1 MKEINDIASK
11 HLGKA
16 GDGSVV
22 SPYVTPDSVD
32 NTLLVPIPRHLNRT
46 QYNLTGDEFH
56 GFDTWHAYEV
66 SFMTDNGY
74 PVNCVAKIVYS
85 CSSEFIV
92 ESKSLKLYMNSFNMD
107 SMGSTVKGAL
117 DNARNR
123 IEQDLSAALGTP
135 VDVYLHNVDVR
146 TSFVDPVVS
155 WDYTLLEDNIDELDS
170 VVFDSYEENPDIL
183 IADTERSEWDPEH
196 LRVWTPALRSNCRV
210 TNQPDWGDV
219 FIHMKGDTFPTSESL
234 LKFIVSMRS
243 ENHFHEE
250 IAECIYKRLL
260 DKFAPDELFVTCLY
274 TRRGG
279 IDINPVRYNKTHL
292 GHMASGLRNTTEM
305 TEKTMRQ

>member
-1 MKEINDIASK
+1 MKEVNDIASK

-22 SPYVTPDSVD
+22 SPYVTPNSVD
-32 NTLLVPIPRHLNRT
+32 NSLLVPIPRHLNRT
-46 QYNLTGDEFH
+46 QYDLTGNEFQ

-66 SFMTDNGY
+66 SFMTTKGY
-74 PVNCVAKIVYS
+74 PVNCVAKIVYPS
-85 CSSEFIV
+85 NSEFIV

-117 DNARNR
+117 DNTRNR
-123 IEQDLSAALGTP
+123 IESDLSAALETP
-135 VDVYLHNVDVR
+135 VDVYLHNIDNR
-146 TSFVDPVVS
+146 ASSVDPINM
-155 WDYTLLEDNIDELDS
+155 WDYNLLEDEIDELDD
-170 VVFDSYEENPDIL
+170 VIFDTYEENPDTL
-183 IADTERSEWDPEH
+183 LVDTGRSSWDENFIK
-196 LRVWTPALRSNCRV
+196 VWTPSLRSNCRV

-219 FIHMKGDTFPTSESL
+219 FVYMKGDTFPTNESL
-234 LKFIVSMRS
+234 LKYIVSMRS

-250 IAECIYKRLL
+250 ICECIYKRLM
-260 DKFAPDELFVTCLY
+260 DKFSPEELFVTCLY